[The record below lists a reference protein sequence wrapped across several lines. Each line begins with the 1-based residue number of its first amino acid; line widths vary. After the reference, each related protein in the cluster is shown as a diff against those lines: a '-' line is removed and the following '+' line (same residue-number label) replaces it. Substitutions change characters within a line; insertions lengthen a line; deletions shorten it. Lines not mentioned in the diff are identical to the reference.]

1 MKTVGVI
8 GQGYVGLTL
17 AVTIAECNLKVFGFE
32 IDQRVLNCLSSG
44 ESHIEDVS
52 NERLLRVI
60 EIKNYTPT
68 NNFLLLEKCD
78 VIIITV
84 PTPLNSKRAP
94 DLSYL
99 YNAVDSILKNV
110 QSSKLIINESTS
122 FPGTLRTEIAGRIES
137 KSEIKHRYA
146 VATERI
152 DPGNTDWNIR
162 NTPRVLGALDLDSL
176 EEVKNFYSIFSDFIF
191 NCTSAEVAEFSK
203 LIENSFRLI
212 NIALVNDLSKVI
224 RNFGISIYEV
234 LDAAATKPYGFMKFK
249 PGAGVGGHCIPVDP
263 LYLTYKANELGI
275 SQDLIKSADNVNRGM
290 PSYILDLISR
300 DLGEDLAGKK
310 ILLIGVAYKP
320 NISDTRE
327 SPANDFLRLLES
339 RGSKVFWHDRHV
351 PIWNNSNSTEIFDQ
365 DIAIII
371 TAHEYLDKKHFKNI
385 KYIFD
390 CTGKFAGDKNIKYL

>member
-17 AVTIAECNLKVFGFE
+17 AVTIAESNLKVFGFD
-32 IDQRVLNCLSSG
+32 IDQQVLNCLSAG
-44 ESHIEDVS
+44 ESHIEDIS
-52 NERLLRVI
+52 NERLLRVLKT
-60 EIKNYTPT
+60 KNYSPT
-68 NNFLLLEKCD
+68 GNFLLLEKCD
-78 VIIITV
+78 VIIIAV
-84 PTPLNSKRAP
+84 PTPLNPNRVP
-94 DLSYL
+94 DLNYL

-137 KSEIKHRYA
+137 KSKIKHRYA

-152 DPGNTDWNIR
+152 DPGNTEWNIR
-162 NTPRVLGALDLDSL
+162 NTPRVLGVLDLDSL
-176 EEVKNFYSIFSDFIF
+176 EEVKNFYSIFSDYVF

-224 RNFGISIYEV
+224 RKFGLSIYEV

-263 LYLTYKANELGI
+263 LYLTYKADEVGI
-275 SQDLIKSADNVNRGM
+275 SQDLIKSADKVNRGM
-290 PSYILDLISR
+290 PSYILDLICQ
-300 DLGEDLAGKK
+300 DLGEDLADKK
-310 ILLIGVAYKP
+310 ILLIGVSYKP

-327 SPANDFLRLLES
+327 SPANDFLSLLES
-339 RGSKVFWHDRHV
+339 RGSKVFWHDKLV
-351 PIWNNSNSTEIFDQ
+351 PIWNNSKSTEIFDQ

-371 TAHEYLDKKHFKNI
+371 TAHEYLDKNLFKNI

-390 CTGKFAGDKNIKYL
+390 CTGKFAGDKNIKCL